1 MPTPRPTLRLVHP
14 LDRCQR
20 LEPRHSD
27 EVPHPAH
34 FDYHLSEART
44 LILWDRVLT
53 WALVLVTGVTF
64 WYGLL
69 GLLWWC
75 CTS

>member
-1 MPTPRPTLRLVHP
+1 MPTPRPNLKLVHP

-20 LEPRHSD
+20 LEPRHSH
-27 EVPHPAH
+27 EVSTPAH
-34 FDYHLSEART
+34 WDHQSDESRT
-44 LILWDRVLT
+44 IILWDRVLT

-75 CTS
+75 CT

>member
-20 LEPRHSD
+20 LEPRQSG
-27 EVPHPAH
+27 EGAQPAH
-34 FDYHLSEART
+34 WDHHPSESRT
-44 LILWDRVLT
+44 IILWDRVLT
-53 WALVLVTGVTF
+53 WALVLVMGVTF

-75 CTS
+75 CA

>member
-1 MPTPRPTLRLVHP
+1 MIPRPNLKLVHP

-34 FDYHLSEART
+34 FDYHPSESRT
-44 LILWDRVLT
+44 LIRWDRVLT